1 MIRCQSGGVSYY
13 EFESLHHLR
22 AIRHAVLTRHG
33 GVSVG
38 PLASLNVGH
47 SVGDDPAAVTENTRR
62 AVAVLGARMDQV
74 VTAHQ
79 VHGARVVLV
88 GHKERGSVV
97 PSCDG
102 LATAEP
108 NVVLMLR
115 FADCVPVL
123 LVDPV
128 HRAVALLHSGWRGWA
143 SGVVA
148 AGLRLMSDEFGTRP
162 SDLVAGIG
170 PAIGPCCYEV
180 GPEVVAAALKV
191 LGPAG
196 DSVVSTL
203 SGATHLDL
211 PGAVRMQLET
221 AGVVQI
227 EVSGVCTGCRRDEF
241 YSHRGDG
248 GKTGRFA
255 VVVSLAD

>member
-1 MIRCQSGGVSYY
+1 MIHCQSGGVPYY
-13 EFESLHHLR
+13 EFESLQGLPG
-22 AIRHAVLTRHG
+22 IRHAVLTRHG

-47 SVGDDPAAVTENTRR
+47 SVGDDPSAVTENTRR
-62 AVAVLGARMDQV
+62 AVAVLGAPMDQV
-74 VTAHQ
+74 VTVHQ
-79 VHGARVVLV
+79 VHGARVVLA
-88 GHKERGSVV
+88 GHNERGSVV

-123 LVDPV
+123 LFDPV
-128 HRAVALLHSGWRGWA
+128 HRAAALLHAGWRGWA
-143 SGVVA
+143 AGVVT

-180 GPEVVAAALKV
+180 GPEVIATALEV
-191 LGPAG
+191 LGSAG
-196 DSVVSTL
+196 HSVVSTL

-211 PGAVRMQLET
+211 PGAVQMQLET
-221 AGVVQI
+221 AGVVRV
-227 EVSGVCTGCRRDEF
+227 EMSGVCTGCRRDEF
-241 YSHRGDG
+241 YSHRGDD

-255 VVVSLAD
+255 AVVSLVG